1 MLTPAEKARF
11 KKFMSYSKN
20 KIPMNTWKDV
30 TGYTKAG
37 PAFIRDFILDLS
49 KEQFKENLIKGIL
62 ASIESVEKAFKVKF
76 TDDFSADIKIAG
88 TSCKLYVNIVKS
100 LAFHES
106 PAFCVSLFYKTKEK
120 QLINKLKPYAENMYT
135 LDFMAYEVSGE
146 FYRSFTTP
154 FGGSFDALSEQ
165 LYIEN
170 KRVDERKSKVYNL
183 NSFSPAKKVFF
194 ITTESSRYKKSYT
207 AAQKI
212 GDAFK
217 KAVVSEIKK
226 TRTR

>member
-1 MLTPAEKARF
+1 MCFILFKGITILTPAEKAHF

-37 PAFIRDFILDLS
+37 PTFIRDFIFDLE
-49 KEQFKENLIKGIL
+49 KDQFKENLIKGIL
-62 ASIESVEKAFKVKF
+62 ASVESVEKAFKVKF
-76 TDDFSADIKIAG
+76 TDDFSTDVKIAG
-88 TSCKLYVNIVKS
+88 TSCKLYVTIVKS

-106 PAFCVSLFYKTKEK
+106 PAFCVSLLYKIKEK

-135 LDFMAYEVSGE
+135 LDFMLYTISSD

-154 FGGSFDALSEQ
+154 FGGSFDAKAEQ

-170 KRVDERKSKVYNL
+170 KRVDERKSKFYNL
-183 NSFSPAKKVFF
+183 DSFSPAKKLFF
-194 ITTESSRYKKSYT
+194 ITTEDSKYKRSYT

-212 GDAFK
+212 
-217 KAVVSEIKK
+217 
-226 TRTR
+226 